1 LENLEVGW
9 GVGQS
14 MTWGEVDSA
23 ARGGAVNPENVKLMP
38 GAG

>member
-1 LENLEVGW
+1 
-9 GVGQS
+9 